1 MDLRAYLDRIGY
13 SGPPQ
18 PTLPVLREL
27 HRHHML
33 AIPFENLDIPLK
45 REIRLELPRI
55 FTKMVRRRRGGF
67 CYEHNGLFAWALRE
81 IGFDLDMLSGRVAR
95 GDGGYGAEFDHML
108 LLVRVEGE
116 RWIADVGFGDS
127 FIEPLRLETTEP
139 QFDRGLEYQIVR
151 EKDDCLLLRR
161 EDGRLERKYLF
172 NLVPHQFSDYAGM
185 CVYHQ
190 TSPHSTFTYR
200 RVCSKATP
208 TGRITLT
215 GTALVITEAGKRS
228 ETEVTSDEQFER
240 YLRVYF
246 GIAIKGFPPLQ
257 KKDEPKR
264 PGAAK
269 KGD

>member
-13 SGPPQ
+13 SGPSE
-18 PTLPVLREL
+18 PTLTVLRQL

-55 FTKMVRRRRGGF
+55 YTKMVRRHRGGF

-95 GDGGYGAEFDHML
+95 GDGSYGSEFDHML
-108 LLVRVEGE
+108 LLVRLGGD

-127 FIEPLRLETTEP
+127 FLEPLRLDSSEP

-151 EKDDCLLLRR
+151 EKQDYLLLRR
-161 EDGRLERKYLF
+161 EEGRLERKFLF
-172 NLVPHQFSDYAGM
+172 NLVPHEFRDYAGM
-185 CVYHQ
+185 CIYHQ

-208 TGRITLT
+208 NGRITLT
-215 GTALVITEAGKRS
+215 GTALVITEEGKR
-228 ETEVTSDEQFER
+228 TEIEITSDEQFER
-240 YLRVYF
+240 FLRVHF
-246 GIAIKGFPPLQ
+246 GIAVKGFPPLQ
-257 KKDEPKR
+257 GSNSPQRHRATEKSD
-264 PGAAK
+264 
-269 KGD
+269 